1 MFLCWR
7 PLTTLHD
14 KFTEKMWKTDILIW
28 CKSVIF
34 VSSTYMCWSQM
45 VICHYFDYV
54 FDCLSNT
61 NLELIM
67 PNTTFTYIFPPHALQ
82 RL

>member
-7 PLTTLHD
+7 PLATLHD

-34 VSSTYMCWSQM
+34 VSSTCVGLRWSFVLCGGM
-45 VICHYFDYV
+45 S
-54 FDCLSNT
+54 L
-61 NLELIM
+61 L
-67 PNTTFTYIFPPHALQ
+67 
-82 RL
+82 

>member
-7 PLTTLHD
+7 PLATLHD

-45 VICHYFDYV
+45 VICFVWRHV
-54 FDCLSNT
+54 T
-61 NLELIM
+61 TLIM
-67 PNTTFTYIFPPHALQ
+67 YLTAFRIQT
-82 RL
+82 